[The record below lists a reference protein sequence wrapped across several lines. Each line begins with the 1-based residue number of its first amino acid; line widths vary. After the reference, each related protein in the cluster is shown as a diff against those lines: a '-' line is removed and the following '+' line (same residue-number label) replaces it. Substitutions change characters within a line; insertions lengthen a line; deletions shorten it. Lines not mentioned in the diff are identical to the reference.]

1 MNRDQAYKVLYD
13 QTSGKCNHS
22 PEVITILKD
31 IIRGNSFHYNLNQC
45 PCLSLKSNII
55 DSIDRWNL
63 YEPDQIHIVFTVKI
77 DDAHMITFKSA
88 QVICNLTEFTNRWR
102 SNKLN
107 ELIDEN

>member
-31 IIRGNSFHYNLNQC
+31 IIRGNSFHYN
-45 PCLSLKSNII
+45 LSLKSNII